1 MYHARYSKY
10 TEINETS
17 FVLKRIADAN
27 SGRKK
32 GEVFI
37 KKSWMAYSPQ
47 GEITKSRKITKVEAS
62 ASEENKEKE
71 FLNS

>member
-37 KKSWMAYSPQ
+37 KKKKKVGWPIPRK
-47 GEITKSRKITKVEAS
+47 GKSLKVGKS
-62 ASEENKEKE
+62 LK
-71 FLNS
+71 